1 MSKPKKMTISSL
13 KREDSRKYTKKLI
26 RVGDYEVTVDEQLRP
41 TKIQT
46 MIAELIEK
54 DEYASENGYL
64 FNPSEY
70 ALILFVKYFSD
81 ISVPSEYEK
90 QIAMLSL
97 LVDLEYLEP
106 IINSFDKEEMDKLN
120 KMIKQYHSNLN
131 LLMNELV
138 KMAEEDKSEVETVEN
153 IEVAEVDGEDNGN

>member
-1 MSKPKKMTISSL
+1 MAKSKKMTISSL

-70 ALILFVKYFSD
+70 ALILFVKYFTDVKIPDS
-81 ISVPSEYEK
+81 YEQ

-106 IINSFDKEEMDKLN
+106 IINAFDKDEMDKLN
-120 KMIKQYHSNLN
+120 KMIKQYQSNLN
-131 LLMNELV
+131 LLMNEMV
-138 KMAEEDKSEVETVEN
+138 KMSEEENGEVETVE
-153 IEVAEVDGEDNGN
+153 IDEIIEVDGESNGN

>member
-1 MSKPKKMTISSL
+1 MSKSKKITISSL
-13 KREDSRKYTKKLI
+13 KREDSKKYTKKVI
-26 RVGDYEVTVDEQLRP
+26 YVGDYEVTVDEQLRP
-41 TKIQT
+41 TKIQS

-70 ALILFVKYFSD
+70 ALILFVKFFTD

-97 LVDLEYLEP
+97 LVDLEYLEK
-106 IINSFDKEEMDKLN
+106 IIDAFNKKEMNKLN

-138 KMAEEDKSEVETVEN
+138 KMAEEDDGEVKTVEN
-153 IEVAEVDGEDNGN
+153 IGVAEVDGESNGN